1 MIVHK
6 ISVVFGRQMY
16 TNYMYFQ
23 IKQIKL
29 QQEKDLSVVKHQFF
43 QVSIVASSLWMF
55 LSMINFR
62 NTLTKP

>member
-6 ISVVFGRQMY
+6 ISVVFGWQMY

-29 QQEKDLSVVKHQFF
+29 QQEKDPSVVKHQFF
-43 QVSIVASSLWMF
+43 QVSIVASALWMF